1 MTDFFYALYMLTTR
15 IIMWLPFHSIRKAY
29 LKIVLGALGK
39 ETFIARNVDIR
50 RPRNIYVGNNVVIN
64 KHAVLDGRGGKLVI
78 GDNVDIAQEVNIW
91 TLQHDYNDDFH
102 KTKGGDVTIK
112 DYVWIATR
120 ATILPGITIGRGAVI
135 ATMSVVTKDIPEM
148 MVVGGIPAKPISARH
163 SKLKY
168 KLKYKPLLFQ

>member
-1 MTDFFYALYMLTTR
+1 MKDFFYALYMLTTR
-15 IIMWLPFHSIRKAY
+15 IILWLPIQSIRKAY
-29 LKIVLGALGK
+29 LKIVLGSLGK

-50 RPRNIYVGNNVVIN
+50 RPRNIYIGNNVVIN
-64 KHAVLDGRGGKLVI
+64 KRAILDGRGGKLVI
-78 GDNVDIAQEVNIW
+78 GNNVDIAQEVNIW

-112 DYVWIATR
+112 DYVWIAAR

-168 KLKYKPLLFQ
+168 KLKYKPLFQ